1 MPGLN
6 GVWIYEIRSVP
17 RDGGATPVEAV
28 IDARSDHIDVL
39 TDAIRAIEQA
49 GRRGEGDI
57 AIAHE
62 QVIVFDADRPVR
74 CETKLK
80 TGTDR
85 ATPTRFTRAGREEH
99 SRGNSEYVVLVFG
112 YGRAALYVKQHIVP
126 GVANLTSEQPKR
138 IDARTVTVRRKKQAD
153 IVASE
158 ISPVALRFQTE
169 HPRGCLPAIAD
180 LTTSR
185 AAGCVMATFPERRN
199 RNACGR
205 CYEIPAFAARSPAAI
220 GADVEA
226 APIVKGGH
234 HRWRRLGVRTSGQIG
249 GRCGGIHAK
258 GNKTNCSKQKLLHCC
273 LSISVASGGLSE
285 TRLHRDRR

>member
-1 MPGLN
+1 MPGLKFA
-6 GVWIYEIRSVP
+6 EIRGKSVT
-17 RDGGATPVEAV
+17 G
-28 IDARSDHIDVL
+28 DARAAKTVVDANSAHIPVL

-80 TGTDR
+80 TGTDC
-85 ATPTRFTRAGREEH
+85 ATPTRFTRAGGEQH
-99 SRGNSEYVVLVFG
+99 SRGNGEYVVLVFG
-112 YGRAALYVKQHIVP
+112 YRRAALYVKQHIVP
-126 GVANLTSEQPKR
+126 GVADLTSEQPER
-138 IDARTVTVRRKKQAD
+138 IDSRTVTVRREEQAD

-169 HPRGCLPAIAD
+169 HPRTGLPAIAD

-205 CYEIPAFAARSPAAI
+205 CYEIPALAARSPTAI

-226 APIVKGGH
+226 APIVNGGH
-234 HRWRRLGVRTSGQIG
+234 HRGRRLGVRTSGQIG
-249 GRCGGIHAK
+249 GRCGGSHAK

-273 LSISVASGGLSE
+273 
-285 TRLHRDRR
+285 